1 MSAGAMRAAVPCVA
15 AASARGD
22 SIYNS
27 RNLVATAPGRGR
39 PGRRDVL
46 PQPRAAP
53 RDTAT
58 VGTPHGLESF
68 DRHFSDLLNG
78 APQPSPSPRLAE
90 HEEESP
96 YYGVDEDDEDDDEDE
111 ENPVVFRATATVA
124 LGAWFAY
131 TRKKKADEERRLGK
145 TKADAGTAES
155 KLASNPVSKFVNTVR
170 ADVASITAKSDDG
183 KTPKQ
188 RYRERRAAE
197 RAAAEAREDE
207 LEKARLVRREE
218 LSKAAE
224 RETRAAAEERAERA
238 GMRWRV
244 RPSASGW

>member
-131 TRKKKADEERRLGK
+131 TRKKADE
-145 TKADAGTAES
+145 DASRQDQGGRGDGRT

-170 ADVASITAKSDDG
+170 ADAASITAKSDDG

-188 RYRERRAAE
+188 RCRERRAAE
-197 RAAAEAREDE
+197 R
-207 LEKARLVRREE
+207 RRRG
-218 LSKAAE
+218 A
-224 RETRAAAEERAERA
+224 
-238 GMRWRV
+238 
-244 RPSASGW
+244 